1 MNDKLFSVQASEYA
15 QYRPVYPTGLFEFI
29 AGLCSEHEMAW
40 DSGTGNGQAARY
52 LADYFQKVY
61 ATDISLSQIEQAF
74 RHPKVEYKVEAAEE
88 CSLPPNSVDAVTA
101 ATAVHWFDEV
111 RYYHQVN
118 RVLKPGGILAIWS
131 YADCEIT
138 PEVDEV
144 VKHYHQIIRQYW
156 DERINKNLE
165 HYVSQPFPYP
175 LIEAPD
181 FFIEKDYTLEDFMQY
196 LFTWSSTQTY
206 IKKHNKNPLDLIRT
220 DLRNAWKGADERKAV
235 WKLFMKVGHKPL
247 A

>member
-1 MNDKLFSVQASEYA
+1 M
-15 QYRPVYPTGLFEFI
+15 
-29 AGLCSEHEMAW
+29 
-40 DSGTGNGQAARY
+40 
-52 LADYFQKVY
+52 
-61 ATDISLSQIEQAF
+61 
-74 RHPKVEYKVEAAEE
+74 
-88 CSLPPNSVDAVTA
+88 
-101 ATAVHWFDEV
+101 
-111 RYYHQVN
+111 N

-175 LIEAPD
+175 PIEAPD

-206 IKKHNKNPLDLIRT
+206 IKKHNKNPLDLVRT